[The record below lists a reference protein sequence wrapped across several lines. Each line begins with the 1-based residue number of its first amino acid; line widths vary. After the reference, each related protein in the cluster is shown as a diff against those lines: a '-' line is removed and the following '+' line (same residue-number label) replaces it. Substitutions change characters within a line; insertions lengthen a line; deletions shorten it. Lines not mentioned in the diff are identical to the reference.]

1 LLPGTFRETVAGG
14 VRDTLL
20 RPVIALQRGAVESDA
35 RFADPARLRSE
46 RDSLAVYLVGQATLA
61 AENRQLRNL
70 LGLRQRLPPAFVPAE
85 VVRVRERGFDGA
97 FLLTAGQEDG
107 VRVGAPII
115 AASGLVGMVR
125 EVDDRLAMGI
135 DWTHPDFRASAMTT
149 DGETYGIVEPRT
161 AARGEAMLALTG
173 AAFHTDLADGTLI
186 VTSGRG
192 GVYPRGVPIGTVVR
206 PEEAEAGWRKSYLLR
221 PLVSP
226 AEMTH
231 VLVLGERREAL
242 GDQDLALSWGIQP
255 PQPEPVDT
263 GRVSAPAPRVSQP
276 ATSTPAASP
285 APSAPRRQGPRLLG
299 RPVQPQAPADTA
311 GPQAEGRR

>member
-1 LLPGTFRETVAGG
+1 
-14 VRDTLL
+14 
-20 RPVIALQRGAVESDA
+20 
-35 RFADPARLRSE
+35 
-46 RDSLAVYLVGQATLA
+46 
-61 AENRQLRNL
+61 
-70 LGLRQRLPPAFVPAE
+70 
-85 VVRVRERGFDGA
+85 
-97 FLLTAGQEDG
+97 
-107 VRVGAPII
+107 
-115 AASGLVGMVR
+115 MVR

-161 AARGEAMLALTG
+161 AVRGEPMLALTG

-206 PEEAEAGWRKSYLLR
+206 PEDEEAGWRKSYLLR

-255 PQPEPVDT
+255 PQPAPIDT
-263 GRVSAPAPRVSQP
+263 GRVSAPAPGVTQPVAQPSAAPP
-276 ATSTPAASP
+276 ATT
-285 APSAPRRQGPRLLG
+285 APRRQGPRLLG
-299 RPVQPQAPADTA
+299 RPVRPQAPADTS
-311 GPQAEGRR
+311 GRQPEGRR